1 MHRIKLA
8 TMLAFF
14 TLTIVVTAMLA
25 PLFRREAPPTRGDF
39 DSACK
44 TIFDAGGIIDAS
56 DSVMLVHLAR
66 CSVSDGVLVAIR
78 DIDPVERVD
87 LANTGITN
95 DQLQFL
101 RYLRADEID
110 LTGNLLDLS
119 AIDDLRRYLDPDCE
133 IKHD

>member
-1 MHRIKLA
+1 M
-8 TMLAFF
+8 
-14 TLTIVVTAMLA
+14 
-25 PLFRREAPPTRGDF
+25 
-39 DSACK
+39 
-44 TIFDAGGIIDAS
+44 
-56 DSVMLVHLAR
+56 
-66 CSVSDGVLVAIR
+66 LVAIR

-95 DQLQFL
+95 NQLQFL

-119 AIDDLRRYLDPDCE
+119 AIDDLRRYLEPDCE